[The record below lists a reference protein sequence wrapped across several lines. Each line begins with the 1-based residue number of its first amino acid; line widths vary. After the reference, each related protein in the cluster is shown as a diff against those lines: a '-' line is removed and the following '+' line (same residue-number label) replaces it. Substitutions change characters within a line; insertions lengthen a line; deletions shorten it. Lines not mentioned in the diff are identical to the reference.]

1 MKIVSI
7 VGTRPQFLKMIPL
20 NIEFEKMSNIES
32 IIVHTGQHYDN
43 NMSSDLFNSLN
54 VKMPKYI
61 LKRKGQTAIETI
73 TNMMLGIEKIIH
85 NEKPDIIIVF
95 GDCDTTTAGAFVAN
109 KNHIYLIHIESG
121 MRSYNKKMP
130 EEINRII

>member
-95 GDCDTTTAGAFVAN
+95 GD
-109 KNHIYLIHIESG
+109 
-121 MRSYNKKMP
+121 
-130 EEINRII
+130 